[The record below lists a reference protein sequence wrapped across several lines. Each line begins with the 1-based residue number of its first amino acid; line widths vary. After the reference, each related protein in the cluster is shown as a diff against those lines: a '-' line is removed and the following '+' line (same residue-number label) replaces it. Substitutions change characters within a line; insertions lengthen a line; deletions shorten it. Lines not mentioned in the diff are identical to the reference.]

1 MKIDGIDLY
10 LAALPLKQ
18 PVETEY
24 GTLANLETVLVRMRS
39 EDVVG
44 WGEASPGTSPRGGQ
58 WAKGSFAVLR
68 DWFAPALI
76 GRSVESGDAIAERL
90 APFAGNQYAKA
101 ALDAAWW
108 DLKSRLEGKP
118 LPELLQAKREAVE
131 LGISLDQ
138 TETIDELLDAMRVA
152 FEAGFSRI
160 ELKMRPGWDINMVN
174 VVRQEFGTETLHVD
188 VEGAM
193 TLSNMETLCRL
204 DDFMLAMVEQPLMPD
219 DLVGHA
225 MAQEALRTPVCL
237 EESIVS
243 TDHVEMALDLKS
255 CQFINL
261 GIGRVGGLTSAIAI
275 HDACHDQCVP
285 CRVGAPLQSAIG
297 VRHGLA
303 LAAKENC
310 SYPAD
315 WIDPGETFQFDLAEA
330 PTLARSGDEAAL
342 AAQLWSEFGIG
353 VEPDTKQLDE
363 CCIDKTEIVP

>member
-1 MKIDGIDLY
+1 MNIDAIDLY

-18 PVETEY
+18 PVETGF
-24 GTLANLETVLVRMRS
+24 GTIANLETVLVRLRS
-39 EDVVG
+39 GDAVG
-44 WGEASPGTSPRGGQ
+44 WGEASPGTSPRTGQ
-58 WAKGSFAVLR
+58 WAAGSFAVLR
-68 DWFAPALI
+68 DWFAPALV
-76 GRSVESGDAIAERL
+76 GCSVDTGDAIAERL

-101 ALDAAWW
+101 ALDTAWW

-118 LPELLQAKREAVE
+118 LHELVQAKRDAVE

-138 TETIDELLDAMRVA
+138 TETIDELLDAMRAA
-152 FEAGFSRI
+152 FEKGFARI

-225 MAQEALRTPVCL
+225 MAQEALRTPICL

-261 GIGRVGGLTSAIAI
+261 GIGRVGGLTSAVAI
-275 HDACHDQCVP
+275 HDACHEQCVP
-285 CRVGAPLQSAIG
+285 CRVGVPLQSAIG
-297 VRHGLA
+297 TRHALA

-310 SYPAD
+310 GYPAD
-315 WIDPGETFQFDLAEA
+315 WFDPGETFQFELADA
-330 PTLARSGDEAAL
+330 PTLARIGDEGTL
-342 AAQLWSEFGIG
+342 AAQLWSEPGIG
-353 VEPDTKQLDE
+353 IEPDAEQLDA
-363 CCIDKTEIVP
+363 CCIDKKTFE